1 MVSDLVKIIG
11 SVPPMIKSFNKKG
24 KVFLDSPIY
33 EDFGFPNIERI
44 IEKMHKKIILTQMH
58 WLLIK
63 NGREGITSDDASE
76 VFLRLNF
83 QSSSVQKWMGL

>member
-1 MVSDLVKIIG
+1 
-11 SVPPMIKSFNKKG
+11 MIKSFNKKG

-33 EDFGFPNIERI
+33 EDFGSQN

-83 QSSSVQKWMGL
+83 QSSSVQKMDGTLRK